1 MHSEIW
7 VEGFNF
13 LPNGKWMNSLNEVF
27 NTNKND
33 EPHGFNLENKVN
45 SSYNLMSCW

>member
-1 MHSEIW
+1 M
-7 VEGFNF
+7 
-13 LPNGKWMNSLNEVF
+13 KSLNQVF

-45 SSYNLMSCW
+45 SSNNLISYG